1 MIGSNISTCDA
12 VLENTELLQD
22 THEPVLYIIEE
33 SLEFNFMD
41 NSCQTDD
48 TYESSGNL
56 KAEMNIMKGTY
67 QVELNKFANFI
78 SRKEDEITKKEG
90 ENSKHKQQI
99 KQQDSKIR
107 CLEREIRHK
116 DNDLELLRRKL
127 RDGNMNW
134 ERRRR
139 YMFVEEDK
147 ENDETCEKK
156 KKSVAKETV
165 LVVTLFNFCI
175 YCKICFLLKGGEV
188 ISTLFIDVL

>member
-1 MIGSNISTCDA
+1 
-12 VLENTELLQD
+12 
-22 THEPVLYIIEE
+22 VLYIIEE

-156 KKSVAKETV
+156 MKSVAKETV